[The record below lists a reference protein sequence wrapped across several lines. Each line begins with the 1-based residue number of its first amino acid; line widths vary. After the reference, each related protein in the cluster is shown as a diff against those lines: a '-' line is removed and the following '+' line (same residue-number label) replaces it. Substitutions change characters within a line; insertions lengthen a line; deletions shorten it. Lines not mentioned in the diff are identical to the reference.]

1 MTTIFHRP
9 IIGEKRT
16 PAGVVCL
23 SWILIAA
30 GVVAFAYV
38 AWVAG
43 ERAFFQRKELQKLE
57 STNAMSQVQ
66 PPSAPPIDAAPQLGS
81 VLGRIQIRQLGLDA
95 IVVEGDSPRI
105 LRYAV
110 GHIPKTPLPGQLGNI
125 ALAGHR
131 DSFFRSLRLVRL
143 HDIVTFSTPD
153 QEFQYEVESA
163 KVVPPNATSVLHPSA
178 GNQLTLIT
186 CYPFNYIGPAPD
198 RFVVVARQIAQGPL
212 T

>member
-43 ERAFFQRKELQKLE
+43 ARAFFQRKELQKLE
-57 STNAMSQVQ
+57 STNAVSQVQ
-66 PPSAPPIDAAPQLGS
+66 PPSAPPIHAAPQLGS

-105 LRYAV
+105 LRRAV

-131 DSFFRSLRLVRL
+131 DSFFRSLRLIRL

-163 KVVPPNATSVLHPSA
+163 KVVPPNATSVLQPSA